1 MRALVIVVRGLHP
14 GHVGCYGNEWLDT
27 PTLDGLAAEGVVCDH
42 HYADHP
48 DAAGA
53 AHAWRTGRYHF
64 PSDDGAAPPLPAGED
79 LLARLRA
86 AGVRLALAADAS
98 RPGAA
103 AFAEGWDDVTR
114 VQPAQDEGPGL
125 ERTLEAVPVV
135 LERLAPCANW
145 LLWVELAT
153 LLPPWDV
160 PADDLERY
168 CREEAAEDEE
178 DGEEEEEPEPEVL
191 QPLPDPVPGPLDP
204 ADDATFLRLQRTF
217 AGVVSHVDAGLGS
230 LFDSLREEHLLDD
243 LLVVVTSDHGLP
255 LGEHG
260 VVGPCRP
267 WLHDEQIHLPL
278 LVRLPRG
285 AEAGRR
291 VSALT
296 QPVDL
301 LPTLLDAF
309 GLPPPPVHGRS
320 LMPLLRGEPAGVRAY
335 ACAGLRLGAGAE
347 WALRSPDWSFLLPV
361 AQAPEAPP
369 RPPQLYVKP
378 EDRWEVNNVL
388 QHHLELAE
396 HLEQTL
402 RGFVEATRRPGP
414 LRPPEL
420 RDVEAG
426 PAPAAPGGGQP

>member
-1 MRALVIVVRGLHP
+1 LALV
-14 GHVGCYGNEWLDT
+14 
-27 PTLDGLAAEGVVCDH
+27 
-42 HYADHP
+42 
-48 DAAGA
+48 
-53 AHAWRTGRYHF
+53 
-64 PSDDGAAPPLPAGED
+64 
-79 LLARLRA
+79 
-86 AGVRLALAADAS
+86 ADAS

-103 AFAEGWDDVTR
+103 AFAEGWYDAR
-114 VQPAQDEGPGL
+114 RIEPAGDEGRPAL
-125 ERTLEAVPVV
+125 ERTLEAVSAV
-135 LERLAPCANW
+135 LERLAPCEHW

-168 CREEAAEDEE
+168 CGEEAAEDAE
-178 DGEEEEEPEPEVL
+178 DGEDEEEQETEAL
-191 QPLPDPVPGPLDP
+191 QPLPDPLAGPLDP
-204 ADDATFLRLQRTF
+204 ADDVTFLRLQRTCG
-217 AGVVSHVDAGLGS
+217 GVVSHVDAGLGS
-230 LFDSLREEHLLDD
+230 LFEHLREEHLLDD
-243 LLVVVTSDHGLP
+243 LLVLVTSDHGLP

-260 VVGPCRP
+260 VIGLGRP
-267 WLHDEQIHLPL
+267 WLHDERIHLPL
-278 LVRLPRG
+278 LVRLPGG

-320 LMPLLRGEPAGVRAY
+320 LLPLLRGEQAPVRAY
-335 ACAGLRLGAGAE
+335 ACAGLRQGAEAE

-361 AQAPEAPP
+361 AQVADAPP

-378 EDRWEVNNVL
+378 DDRWEVNNVL

-414 LRPPEL
+414 LQPPEL
-420 RDVEAG
+420 RDVEADL
-426 PAPAAPGGGQP
+426 APAGPDGGPPDAPGGGPA